1 MKHYLGALTQFISNI
16 EPRPNLQINPTDSE
30 INPRSILSLNYASKL
45 FPPRSVLHTPHQT
58 DTINIQADIVDIKAP
73 KPAPSPNNSAW
84 LRDKTAVSH
93 FSQLSL
99 QIIPTQTS
107 FTHSASHIY
116 CKHPSR
122 YCKHQSP
129 WASPEVRQRKHEI
142 AKAIPKVR

>member
-73 KPAPSPNNSAW
+73 KPAP
-84 LRDKTAVSH
+84 
-93 FSQLSL
+93 LS
-99 QIIPTQTS
+99 
-107 FTHSASHIY
+107 
-116 CKHPSR
+116 K
-122 YCKHQSP
+122 
-129 WASPEVRQRKHEI
+129 
-142 AKAIPKVR
+142 